1 MKGLIYRV
9 IANKSDLKPPLIG
22 MLYICLRNFLSKRE
36 TYIYRA
42 MLTNA
47 IENYTNWYVN
57 DLLLMLVLRIPMSNQ
72 SGTNI

>member
-1 MKGLIYRV
+1 
-9 IANKSDLKPPLIG
+9 
-22 MLYICLRNFLSKRE
+22 
-36 TYIYRA
+36 